1 MNNDKD
7 EDKSYQHE
15 DIFSPAYFQKVQ
27 QQKAQKERQSG
38 EIVKEPVVS
47 YSTESYAS
55 VGIVAVGVLG
65 VTVLTLPH
73 VWPALG
79 ISSFMGIDFALW
91 YDLAAFVAWASAI
104 ALIPPLFW
112 KASGQS
118 NNKDKFP
125 LLKRLWGF
133 LPHYGSYSPRL
144 FILSL
149 VLSQMFFLGNHL
161 THQPLKSMDTW
172 KTLEA
177 QHLDSRDPA
186 KRALFAQQR
195 EQAQQIQ
202 KNQSSLDDN
211 GATINSHSNTNSNS
225 NTIALSNG
233 VVINNEKSQSFI
245 QQSAMPDLSQV
256 QADTEQNMK
265 DKHYSEQQ
273 IEQVK
278 GLFQSAKEVGNTL
291 KDAQNQQP

>member
-27 QQKAQKERQSG
+27 QQKAQKEQQAG
-38 EIVKEPVVS
+38 GTVKEPVVS
-47 YSTESYAS
+47 YSTENYAS

-118 NNKDKFP
+118 NNKTKFP

-133 LPHYGSYSPRL
+133 LPRYGSYSPRL
-144 FILSL
+144 FIASL
-149 VLSQMFFLGNHL
+149 ILSQMFFLGNHL

-186 KRALFAQQR
+186 KRALFAQER
-195 EQAQQIQ
+195 ENQAQQIQ
-202 KNQSSLDDN
+202 KNQSFINQN
-211 GATINSHSNTNSNS
+211 GATVNFNSSTNTNTNA
-225 NTIALSNG
+225 NTHTTSLSNDIS
-233 VVINNEKSQSFI
+233 VI
-245 QQSAMPDLSQV
+245 QQNAMPDINQV

-265 DKHYSEQQ
+265 DKHYSNEQ

-291 KDAQNQQP
+291 KEAQNQQP